1 MKTVIFI
8 NALPVDFLHHMSP
21 FIRALKER
29 GDNVILVSSGDAGCL
44 NNLIDINKYYY
55 DCGIVRR
62 PSFLADFKS
71 LLKLIIFIGR
81 VRPHVIHTIHP
92 KAGLLGAIAG
102 FCCLVP
108 IRIHTFTGQIWAN
121 ERGVLRFLLK
131 SFDIVISLL
140 CTHLLA
146 DSPSQKKFLIDN
158 GVLKANKISVLA
170 NGSICGINQE
180 RFKRNNKARMNLRE
194 KFTIGESDVVFL
206 FMGRLNRDKGV
217 YDLIEAFRRLN
228 NHGSKVWLL
237 LVGACED
244 EQLTEILSNS
254 SDRIIY
260 QKYSSTPEN
269 FYWMSDVLCLPS
281 YREGFG
287 NVIIEAAAASLPCMA
302 SRIYGITDAVEDG
315 YSGMLH
321 EVGNVKEIKACFEYW
336 IENTQ
341 SITDMGNNARQRA
354 VEKFNTKNLV
364 KEFLNMYKKLDA
376 NT

>member
-1 MKTVIFI
+1 MATILLINTV
-8 NALPVDFLHHMSP
+8 PEDFLHHMAP
-21 FIRALKER
+21 FITALKE
-29 GDNVILVSSGDAGCL
+29 GGNKVILVSAGNSECL
-44 NNLIDINKYYY
+44 DNLIDINKDYY
-55 DCGIVRR
+55 DCCIVRR
-62 PSFLADFKS
+62 PSFLADLKA
-71 LLKLIIFIGR
+71 LLKLIIFICR
-81 VRPHVIHTIHP
+81 VRPDVIHTISP

-108 IRIHTFTGQIWAN
+108 IRIHTFTGQVWVN
-121 ERGVLRFLLK
+121 KRGVVRFLLK
-131 SFDIVISLL
+131 SFDVAISLL

-158 GVLKANKISVLA
+158 GVIKTDKISVLG
-170 NGSICGINQE
+170 NGSICGIDQE
-180 RFKRNNKARMNLRE
+180 RFKRENEVRKKLRE

-217 YDLIEAFRRLN
+217 YDLIEAFQRLN
-228 NHGSKVWLL
+228 SHSSEVWLL

-244 EQLTEILSNS
+244 EQLTEILLNGSN
-254 SDRIIY
+254 RIIY

-321 EVGNVKEIKACFEYW
+321 EVGNVEEIRACFEYW
-336 IENTQ
+336 IEDSQ
-341 SITDMGNNARQRA
+341 SVTDMGNYARQRA
-354 VEKFNTKNLV
+354 VEKFSTKILV
-364 KEFLNMYKKLDA
+364 KDFLNMYKKLGA
-376 NT
+376 NI

>member
-8 NALPVDFLHHMSP
+8 NALPEDFLHHMAP
-21 FIRALKER
+21 YIMALQEGGVR
-29 GDNVILVSSGDAGCL
+29 VILISSGDSKCL
-44 NNLIDINKYYY
+44 NNLIDVNKYYY
-55 DCGIVRR
+55 DFGIVRQPR
-62 PSFLADFKS
+62 FFADFKS

-108 IRIHTFTGQIWAN
+108 IRVHTFTGQVWAN
-121 ERGVLRFLLK
+121 KRGVLRFLLK
-131 SFDIVISLL
+131 SCDLVISLL

-158 GVLKANKISVLA
+158 GVIKTNKISVLA
-170 NGSICGINQE
+170 NGSICGIDPQRFE
-180 RFKRNNKARMNLRE
+180 RKNEVRKNLRK

-217 YDLIEAFRRLN
+217 YDLIDAFQGLSSHR
-228 NHGSKVWLL
+228 SKVWLL
-237 LVGACED
+237 LVGTCED
-244 EQLTEILSNS
+244 EQLAEILLNVSN
-254 SDRIIY
+254 RIIY

-321 EVGNVKEIKACFEYW
+321 EVGNVEEIKACFEYW
-336 IENTQ
+336 IENSQ
-341 SITDMGNNARQRA
+341 RVTDMGNYARQRA
-354 VEKFNTKNLV
+354 VEKFSTKNLV
-364 KEFLNMYKKLDA
+364 KEFLNMYEKLGV
-376 NT
+376 NI